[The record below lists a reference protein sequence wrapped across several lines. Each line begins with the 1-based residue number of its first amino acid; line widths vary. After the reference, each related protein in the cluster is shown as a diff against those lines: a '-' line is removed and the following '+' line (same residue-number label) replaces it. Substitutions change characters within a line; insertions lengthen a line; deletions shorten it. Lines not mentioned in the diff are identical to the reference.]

1 MGRASSKKSPQLT
14 QAQHQRV
21 REQLGAIMKQIQA
34 GQLTQAQAA
43 LSPLL
48 SKHAGLHEVSH
59 VASGLY
65 SARREHDRALYYAQ
79 RALEQAPQFAQ
90 YHAALGVLLVQRDN
104 HEQALPHL
112 SRAIELDPAAHQ
124 PRVALGLSQMQ
135 LGQINQARETLS
147 GVLEKHPQDV
157 EAANNLALLESDTA
171 HAHRAVEIIEA
182 TLAKI
187 GEDPVL
193 LDALCMFASYDD
205 RLTPEQV
212 FAIHERF
219 GRCVQTRVRIPGRYP
234 NASDPEKRL
243 RVGLVSPDL
252 RTHSVAYF
260 VEPIFEHLD
269 HERYELCVYSTSSN
283 PDEVTDRLRARADLW
298 RDCTGG
304 IVETHKQIGA
314 DRPDVL
320 IELAGHFAGNALP
333 LFASRP
339 APVSVSMIGYGN
351 TTGLPSITARI
362 VDEITDPAPVA
373 DKLASEQ
380 LLRVPGCFL
389 CYRPSHDAPPLR
401 QPEPDRPFT
410 FGSFNDLRKISPSN
424 LRLWARVLRECPGA
438 RLVIKTGRLA
448 HEQVRENLSAQLAG
462 IGVDP
467 ARVSLLGRTPTTRD
481 HLDLYHQIDCALDT
495 FPYTG
500 TTTTCEALHMGVP
513 TITLLGL
520 AHAGRVSASLLT
532 AMGRED
538 LIAQDEDQYVALA
551 KAHADQGPRTLDHR
565 QHLRDALLASPLLD
579 APAYTRKI
587 EHALRQLWRDWCAKN
602 VGAP

>member
-1 MGRASSKKSPQLT
+1 MGRASSKRTPQLT

-34 GQLTQAQAA
+34 GQLPQAKSA
-43 LSPLL
+43 LAPLL
-48 SKHAGLHEVSH
+48 SKHPALHEVSH

-65 SARREHDRALYYAQ
+65 SALREHERALYYAQ

-90 YHAALGVLLVQRDN
+90 YHAALGVLLVQRDQ

-112 SRAIELDPAAHQ
+112 TRAIELDPAAHQ
-124 PRVALGLSQMQ
+124 PRVALGLAQMQ
-135 LGQINQARETLS
+135 LGQINQARDTLS
-147 GVLEKHPQDV
+147 QVLKKHPDDV

-171 HAHRAVEIIEA
+171 HASRAVEIIEA
-182 TLAKI
+182 ALAKI
-187 GEDPVL
+187 GEEPVL

-205 RLTPEQV
+205 KLTPEQV

-219 GRCVQTRVRIPGRYP
+219 GRCVQSRVRVPGRYP
-234 NASDPEKRL
+234 NAPDPDKRL
-243 RVGLVSPDL
+243 RIGFVSPDL

-260 VEPIFEHLD
+260 LEPIFEHLD
-269 HERYELCVYSTSSN
+269 HERFELCVYSTTSK

-298 RDCTGG
+298 RDCARG
-304 IVETHKQIGA
+304 IVETHKQISA
-314 DRPDVL
+314 DRPDIL

-333 LFASRP
+333 LFAARP

-351 TTGLPSITARI
+351 TTGLPSITARLI
-362 VDEITDPAPVA
+362 DEITDPTPQA
-373 DKLASEQ
+373 DKLASER
-380 LLRVPGCFL
+380 LLRLPGCFL
-389 CYRPSHDAPPLR
+389 CYRPSDDAPPIAE
-401 QPEPDRPFT
+401 PEPGRPFT

-424 LRLWARVLRECPGA
+424 LALWARVLGENPAA

-448 HEQVRENLSAQLAG
+448 HEQVRENLAAQLQALA
-462 IGVDP
+462 VDP
-467 ARVSLLGRTPTTRD
+467 KRVSLLGRTPTTRD

-513 TITLLGL
+513 TITLLGD

-532 AMGRED
+532 AIGRED
-538 LIAQDEDQYVALA
+538 LIAADHDQYAALA
-551 KAHADQGPRTLDHR
+551 KKHADQGPRAGAHR
-565 QHLRDALLASPLLD
+565 QQLRDALLASPLVD

-587 EHALRQLWRDWCAKN
+587 EHALRQLWRGWCAKN
-602 VGAP
+602 GGAP